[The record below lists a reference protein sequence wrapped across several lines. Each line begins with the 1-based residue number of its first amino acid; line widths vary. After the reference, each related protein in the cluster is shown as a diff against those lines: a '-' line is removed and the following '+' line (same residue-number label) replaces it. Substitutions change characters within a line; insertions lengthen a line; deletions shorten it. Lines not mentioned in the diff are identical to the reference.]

1 MKLDPIASTSSD
13 ESPLSFNIKYQRFHS
28 SFNPRADNKEKV
40 MEDLE
45 SPTLSPIA
53 FKALE
58 KLPSLLKLTESHKNK
73 NNFNQ
78 PQNLE
83 PFDDENERSR
93 LADFLYGEYSLEE
106 VIYQLAKTMFTQSLT
121 TGSEESQIALQKLT
135 EFLEKEGKH
144 GRISASLQKKI
155 LGEFRKI
162 EKGFQDKSMQ

>member
-1 MKLDPIASTSSD
+1 M
-13 ESPLSFNIKYQRFHS
+13 EEMPLGYNYKYQRFHS
-28 SFNPRADNKEKV
+28 FLIPRGKEKAIEV
-40 MEDLE
+40 ELE

-58 KLPSLLKLTESHKNK
+58 KLPSLLKLTEAHKNT
-73 NNFNQ
+73 NLNQ
-78 PQNLE
+78 LENLE
-83 PFDDENERSR
+83 PYDDENERSR

-106 VIYQLAKTMFTQSLT
+106 VIYQLARTMFTQSLT

-155 LGEFRKI
+155 LGEFEVKDYSSSRI
-162 EKGFQDKSMQ
+162 EF